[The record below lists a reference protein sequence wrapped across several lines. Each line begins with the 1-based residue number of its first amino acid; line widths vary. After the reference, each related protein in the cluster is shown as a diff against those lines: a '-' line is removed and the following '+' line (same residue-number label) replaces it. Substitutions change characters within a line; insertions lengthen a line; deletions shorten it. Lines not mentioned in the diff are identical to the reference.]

1 MVSPCHKKIANN
13 FRISNQKHKDVRF
26 PKVTNV
32 FDGFVENSLGRIFS
46 ILPLMYHITGSLFTF
61 LFRFSKYLMSL
72 MSLIG

>member
-32 FDGFVENSLGRIFS
+32 FDGVVENSLGNQLRIFFNFAIDVS
-46 ILPLMYHITGSLFTF
+46 HN
-61 LFRFSKYLMSL
+61 R
-72 MSLIG
+72 LIIYFFI